1 MMNFAWI
8 SLQFKEMNKNQNE
21 IWQEKN
27 AVLPFCI
34 TFTEQYKIIYNI
46 RIKLRVKKFFSYK
59 TESFHL

>member
-1 MMNFAWI
+1 
-8 SLQFKEMNKNQNE
+8 MNKNQNE